1 MARRRQSRIMGPRL
15 HGYRSYCLARGPWF
29 EQLIMPVISPWEVL
43 TRMPLV
49 STPRTE
55 VNPLYRMWLEATGSA
70 ALPADGRNDPPEEVP
85 DGS

>member
-1 MARRRQSRIMGPRL
+1 MARRWQARIPGPRI
-15 HGYRSYCLARGPWF
+15 HGYRSYRLARGNWF
-29 EQLIMPVISPWEVL
+29 DLLIMPVISPWAVL

-49 STPRTE
+49 STPRE
-55 VNPLYRMWLEATGSA
+55 PNPLYRMWLEATGSA